1 MDAERTF
8 ESSDKPNGFFSR
20 FVVVCAVALVL
31 YVLSFG
37 PIMRLTATVID
48 GRTGRVTR
56 VAPFRSWCRWTNVVY
71 SPLFAVMG
79 GWAGQTPRAILTW
92 YVNLWGG

>member
-1 MDAERTF
+1 MF
-8 ESSDKPNGFFSR
+8 ENSDKPSGFFSR
-20 FVVVCAVALVL
+20 FVLVCAIALVV

-56 VAPFRSWCRWTNVVY
+56 VAPFRSWCHWTNIVY
-71 SPLFAVMG
+71 EPLFIVING
-79 GWAGQTPRAILTW
+79 GAGETPKAALTW
-92 YVNLWGG
+92 YVSLWGG